1 MKQAMVQLQP
11 LSQLID
17 ETVEN
22 ELNRYF
28 NDHDARNYVYDER
41 GDFDP
46 LKTWKHMTSTYPRV
60 ARIARDILSIPGT
73 SLHNLTL

>member
-22 ELNRYF
+22 ELNRYS

-46 LKTWKHMTSTYPRV
+46 LKHGSTWHPLILESLALPVTSFQFRV
-60 ARIARDILSIPGT
+60 HLRIT
-73 SLHNLTL
+73 